1 MSLDKPGIPSGPI
14 PGANFTSD
22 TRNWPWHRPPDI
34 TNLDEGLEYIMNR
47 LTDTSAG
54 ARYMSLIETGVS
66 ITTITDIVVT
76 LGVGRGKFT
85 PDFAI
90 LLAGPVAR
98 MLEIMA
104 KSYGIEYDLGIDKED
119 NYVTSVAFKKAEEL
133 KSPTPEAEEEESP
146 DMEEMPDEG
155 QGLMSAVSEE
165 EQSGML
171 GYDVE
176 EELEED
182 E

>member
-1 MSLDKPGIPSGPI
+1 MSLNKPNIPSGPI

-34 TNLDEGLEYIMNR
+34 TNLDEGLEYIMKR
-47 LTDTSAG
+47 LTETADG
-54 ARYMSLIETGVS
+54 KRYMSLIESGVK

-98 MLEIMA
+98 MLEASEGECRNI
-104 KSYGIEYDLGIDKED
+104 K
-119 NYVTSVAFKKAEEL
+119 TQKAL
-133 KSPTPEAEEEESP
+133 LLLSR
-146 DMEEMPDEG
+146 
-155 QGLMSAVSEE
+155 
-165 EQSGML
+165 
-171 GYDVE
+171 
-176 EELEED
+176 
-182 E
+182 